1 MSGEYKNVVGY
12 SPSDFFYV
20 SALDSSQGFDCED
33 PVLKKWILSADSS
46 SSLVA
51 KGELTGYNFCPTA
64 APCVY
69 ITAPPPTSDPAGT
82 TSPPTSDPAGI
93 TSPPTSDPAGTTST
107 STTTTSPPMDV
118 PPSAKTIQLYKDIC
132 INKSLVNSWTDH
144 KINHS
149 GSEQA
154 LNDAQS
160 RYHAAVLNTLNL
172 VGGIGF
178 IIWSF
183 SSGWMYR

>member
-20 SALDSSQGFDCED
+20 SALDSSQGFNCDD
-33 PVLKKWILSADSS
+33 PVLKKWIMSADSS
-46 SSLVA
+46 SGIGGGNTSQESS
-51 KGELTGYNFCPTA
+51 GTGNSICPTA
-64 APCVY
+64 APC
-69 ITAPPPTSDPAGT
+69 PS
-82 TSPPTSDPAGI
+82 I
-93 TSPPTSDPAGTTST
+93 TSPSTPTPTSTPTST
-107 STTTTSPPMDV
+107 STSTIPSMDV
-118 PPSAKTIQLYKDIC
+118 PPDAETIQLYKDIC